1 LEEWEDTVWQ
11 KARARGVHVPVAV
24 ASLAG
29 DVEPVRHKEVEVIF
43 RASHCDVEQPPLL
56 FDFFRCASSEIRRD
70 AAVNNIQHED

>member
-1 LEEWEDTVWQ
+1 LEEWKDTVWQ

-29 DVEPVRHKEVEVIF
+29 NVEPLRHLEIEVIF
-43 RASHCDVEQPPLL
+43 RASHCDIKQPPLL
-56 FDFFRCASSEIRRD
+56 FDFLRGASTEIRRD